1 MDFIRVPVMK
11 RVGIFKAPSWQH
23 EASAIAASPWVQTW
37 FLCQKKLLLK
47 KYPFP
52 RHFGCCCWPACVL
65 GEGRGSTKRNGG
77 EVVGKGKQTT
87 YCVWEWAASVE
98 EERKRVF
105 VASQPFAGDG
115 GFGAALGMGRDAQ
128 LCGLGLFT
136 QMSLFFGVKLKY
148 KSFGGKHCGLLVLPC
163 AAGKLVS
170 LGGCLQRGMMAGEP
184 HGELSGHPPQ
194 ALLSPH

>member
-52 RHFGCCCWPACVL
+52 CHFGCCCCWPACVL
-65 GEGRGSTKRNGG
+65 GEERGSTKRNGA
-77 EVVGKGKQTT
+77 EVMGKGKQTT
-87 YCVWEWAASVE
+87 SCVWEGAASVE
-98 EERKRVF
+98 EERKRGF

-115 GFGAALGMGRDAQ
+115 GFGAAPGMGRDAQ

-148 KSFGGKHCGLLVLPC
+148 KSFGGKHCGFARLVMC
-163 AAGKLVS
+163 
-170 LGGCLQRGMMAGEP
+170 CREAGEF
-184 HGELSGHPPQ
+184 GG
-194 ALLSPH
+194 LLAAWHDGRGTTPRA

>member
-11 RVGIFKAPSWQH
+11 RVGIFKAPPWQH
-23 EASAIAASPWVQTW
+23 EASATAASTWVQTW

-77 EVVGKGKQTT
+77 EVVGKGKQTMS
-87 YCVWEWAASVE
+87 YDCEWAASVE
-98 EERKRVF
+98 EERKRGF
-105 VASQPFAGDG
+105 IASQPFAGDG
-115 GFGAALGMGRDAQ
+115 GFGAAPGMGRDAQ

-136 QMSLFFGVKLKY
+136 QMSLFFGVKIKY
-148 KSFGGKHCGLLVLPC
+148 KSFGGKHCGFTRLAMC
-163 AAGKLVS
+163 FWE
-170 LGGCLQRGMMAGEP
+170 AGEFGGMLAAW
-184 HGELSGHPPQ
+184 HDGKG
-194 ALLSPH
+194 ATRRA